1 MTAFLLQRS
10 TLVFRQSAQHSF
22 SPVRKATIA
31 LSSQRRFSS
40 KVDQQGTATTI
51 YTGPLSGVAKK
62 LKLFSVTSLG
72 LGCSISPFVFIID
85 VPVPFIAKTA
95 LVGAAVATSAASTG
109 LIQWVMSPYV
119 TKITTNDASD
129 PKELTIHTLSFLA
142 KDHTT
147 KVPVDSLAPSSR
159 IFTSLMVSDVEKSK
173 GFVNGQAAKPKAL
186 FYIHPELCE
195 EEGTSIKKVVD
206 QTGIGQGF

>member
-1 MTAFLLQRS
+1 MTTLLLQRS
-10 TLVFRQSAQHSF
+10 ALIRAPLRTAPSSF
-22 SPVRKATIA
+22 ITN
-31 LSSQRRFSS
+31 RRFLST
-40 KVDQQGTATTI
+40 KVDQDPTTI

-72 LGCSISPFVFIID
+72 LGCSISPFVYIID

-95 LVGAAVATSAASTG
+95 LVGAAIATSAASTG

-119 TKITTNDASD
+119 TKITTTNDGKD
-129 PKELTIHTLSFLA
+129 LTIHTLSFLA

-147 KVPVDSLAPSSR
+147 KVPVDALMPSSR
-159 IFTSLMVSDVEKSK
+159 IFTSLMVSNVEQAK
-173 GFVNGQAAKPKAL
+173 GWVNGQPAKPKAM
-186 FYIHPELCE
+186 FYVHPELCE
-195 EEGTSIKKVVD
+195 EEGSSIKKVVD